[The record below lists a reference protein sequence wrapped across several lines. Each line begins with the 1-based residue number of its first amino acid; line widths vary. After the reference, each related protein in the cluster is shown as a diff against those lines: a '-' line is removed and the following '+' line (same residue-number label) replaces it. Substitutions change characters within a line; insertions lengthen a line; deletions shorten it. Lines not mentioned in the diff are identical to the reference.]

1 MLLYNI
7 KFKQQMS
14 SYPVLNQNNLQML
27 QQFQPKVVAPQV
39 VEQKPAT
46 EPVEAQ
52 PIDDIEAT
60 LEPVQTNE
68 KFLKKLANSKKKVLK
83 QAKSLQRFSYGM
95 GGIAV
100 LLAAGSLVSAM
111 SLKYQA
117 KKADLEAADSHH
129 LQSGKSSGFNLHSLS
144 WSSMISTMIWSLV
157 AAKAKH
163 GIAAAGK
170 PESGSIKSAA
180 KKGVFMVVLIAI
192 ATGMKLAGDNQMLDE
207 FFNDNI
213 KGLSLAQS
221 PVVADFNEHMWA
233 DEKDEDDFEWYP
245 EETEEPFDFEDIIE
259 EQEKTEEE
267 LLEEL
272 RRIEAKLDELEDDDD
287 EEEEE
292 EIVIPKRKHHKKAH
306 HDREERK
313 HGKKGKKHGRH
324 HRRGGHHVEAP
335 KKISLYEQIQSKY
348 QNDPAALKR
357 EIKVAGIFTG
367 VFVLAIA
374 VSYLSLLNT
383 YKKSVAK
390 HEFLLS
396 IYQNP
401 NAKVVPQHRAK
412 EFIAKKTYEVQQ
424 KKALKAQMHAQEQ
437 YNKKMEFFAQQ
448 QMMLLAQNPM
458 L

>member
-1 MLLYNI
+1 
-7 KFKQQMS
+7 MS
-14 SYPVLNQNNLQML
+14 SYPVLNKNNLQLL
-27 QQFQPKVVAPQV
+27 QQTMPKAVAPQPAEEKPEAPQ
-39 VEQKPAT
+39 VET
-46 EPVEAQ
+46 Q
-52 PIDDIEAT
+52 PIDDIEAS

-95 GGIAV
+95 GGIAL
-100 LLAAGSLVSAM
+100 LLAAGSLISAM

-117 KKADLEAADSHH
+117 KKADMEAEQSGHL
-129 LQSGKSSGFNLHSLS
+129 LQSSKSGFNLHSLS

-180 KKGVFMVVLIAI
+180 KKGIFMVVLIAI

-221 PVVADFNEHMWA
+221 PVAPEFSGEPMWA
-233 DEKDEDDFEWYP
+233 DDFENIEDEDDFEWYP
-245 EETEEPFDFEDIIE
+245 EEEDEVEAI
-259 EQEKTEEE
+259 QEE
-267 LLEEL
+267 LEVVKKIETVDEGILAEL
-272 RRIEAKLDELEDDDD
+272 RRISERLDSLENDD
-287 EEEEE
+287 EEEEDE
-292 EIVIPKRKHHKKAH
+292 YVPRRHGRHNREHDDRKERRHH
-306 HDREERK
+306 
-313 HGKKGKKHGRH
+313 GKKHGKH
-324 HRRGGHHVEAP
+324 HRRGGHHVEAAP
-335 KKISLYEQIQSKY
+335 KPSLYEQIQAKY
-348 QNDPAALKR
+348 QNDPQALKR
-357 EIKVAGIFTG
+357 EIKVAGVFTG

-412 EFIAKKTYEVQQ
+412 EFIAKKTYEVKQ
-424 KKALKAQMHAQEQ
+424 KKALKAQMAAQEH
-437 YNKKMEFFAQQ
+437 YNKQMEFFRQQ
-448 QMMLLAQNPM
+448 QF
-458 L
+458 